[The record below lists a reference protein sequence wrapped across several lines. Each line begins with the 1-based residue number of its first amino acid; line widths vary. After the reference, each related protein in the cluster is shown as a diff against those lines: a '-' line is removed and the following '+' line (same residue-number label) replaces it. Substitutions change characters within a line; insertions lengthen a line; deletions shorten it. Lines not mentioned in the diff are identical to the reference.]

1 MLVEAV
7 KFVLFLLDKMQC
19 NCILNEPNLYLVSSG
34 KLMNFK
40 LSINIQ
46 FLITKSDKDLPF
58 ERR

>member
-7 KFVLFLLDKMQC
+7 KYVLFLLD
-19 NCILNEPNLYLVSSG
+19 NCILNEPNLYLGCSG

-46 FLITKSDKDLPF
+46 FLITKSDKDLSF

>member
-1 MLVEAV
+1 
-7 KFVLFLLDKMQC
+7 MQC
-19 NCILNEPNLYLVSSG
+19 NCILNEPNLYLGCSG